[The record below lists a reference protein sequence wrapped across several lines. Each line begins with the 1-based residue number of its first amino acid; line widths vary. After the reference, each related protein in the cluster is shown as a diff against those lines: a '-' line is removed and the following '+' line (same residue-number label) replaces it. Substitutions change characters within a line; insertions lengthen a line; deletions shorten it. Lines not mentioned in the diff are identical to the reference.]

1 MVKYGKEFRQ
11 NQKNEWKEKYF
22 NYKAQKKLIKKHI
35 EQRKEIELI
44 GDIDLDEKIKQLAF
58 IFEEGLSKEMKRV
71 FIFFANKEKILYKKI
86 NESLHHKDEYEQF
99 GLKDFEQQY
108 EELSQLSEL
117 SVDMSNFVFY
127 NLKALIKI
135 LKKYDKKVITYKKKD
150 ILIKQNYI
158 QEKIEEQNSD
168 ILYLLKF
175 KMIDEVNVILED
187 LINCLMKQFKSDK
200 DRLVEDE
207 ERGEEEEGK
216 AKLITEGK
224 SINETINN
232 IKQSHE
238 QIKQNIRKIDIISGQ
253 CTRLFLPWK
262 NFLRISGD
270 INSRFI
276 QISKESSI
284 NESTSSG
291 FLRNQSIIDSII
303 ISRDSKYNIFI
314 VLFHGFLYM
323 FSFSVI
329 IPSYI
334 SIIEKTINGKNKIE
348 YIYWGILM
356 VMAPIGTLFNY
367 LYETCFFKRSTKNP
381 IILSCTA
388 LIIGNILYVL
398 APKFHCVPLLFI
410 GRFICGLFNL
420 RTHNKMYIINFLL
433 KKDVSFYLTM
443 FHTTSILGLALGFG
457 LNSAF
462 LLIETN
468 NEIFNKD
475 TIGSIITCA
484 LSFILLIIVCATFT
498 EAHSK
503 KFSIT
508 SMQMFGEGISDSMSE
523 GTDDGE
529 NLARNFRTKT
539 LALKDIDNKLGNFN
553 RQSNFDDT
561 NLVAK
566 SINEL
571 ASKEE
576 GGLHSLLN
584 VYIVYLII
592 IITTKFINES
602 LFINSNIFI
611 INLIEKKSKYEYIIP
626 LVLGCSY
633 FMILLVELSLS
644 CKSRFIAERTFIII
658 LLFLLLINNG
668 LFFIFYIVDKSNY
681 YFIIP
686 SDIIITNITE
696 KYVAHLFLYIIPD
709 SYKICKIN
717 GNVFINIFSMISR
730 IVCCAMLIIIIKT
743 DLKIYNLIIFCFMT
757 GLSLI
762 SLLLYLIYYK
772 EIRIKAINRIM
783 KNNPKDEI
791 KIATE
796 L

>member
-207 ERGEEEEGK
+207 QRGEEEEGK
-216 AKLITEGK
+216 AKLIAEGK

-329 IPSYI
+329 I
-334 SIIEKTINGKNKIE
+334 
-348 YIYWGILM
+348 
-356 VMAPIGTLFNY
+356 
-367 LYETCFFKRSTKNP
+367 
-381 IILSCTA
+381 
-388 LIIGNILYVL
+388 
-398 APKFHCVPLLFI
+398 
-410 GRFICGLFNL
+410 
-420 RTHNKMYIINFLL
+420 
-433 KKDVSFYLTM
+433 
-443 FHTTSILGLALGFG
+443 
-457 LNSAF
+457 
-462 LLIETN
+462 
-468 NEIFNKD
+468 
-475 TIGSIITCA
+475 
-484 LSFILLIIVCATFT
+484 
-498 EAHSK
+498 
-503 KFSIT
+503 
-508 SMQMFGEGISDSMSE
+508 
-523 GTDDGE
+523 
-529 NLARNFRTKT
+529 
-539 LALKDIDNKLGNFN
+539 
-553 RQSNFDDT
+553 
-561 NLVAK
+561 
-566 SINEL
+566 
-571 ASKEE
+571 
-576 GGLHSLLN
+576 SLL
-584 VYIVYLII
+584 YI
-592 IITTKFINES
+592 
-602 LFINSNIFI
+602 
-611 INLIEKKSKYEYIIP
+611 
-626 LVLGCSY
+626 
-633 FMILLVELSLS
+633 
-644 CKSRFIAERTFIII
+644 
-658 LLFLLLINNG
+658 
-668 LFFIFYIVDKSNY
+668 NY
-681 YFIIP
+681 
-686 SDIIITNITE
+686 
-696 KYVAHLFLYIIPD
+696 
-709 SYKICKIN
+709 
-717 GNVFINIFSMISR
+717 
-730 IVCCAMLIIIIKT
+730 
-743 DLKIYNLIIFCFMT
+743 
-757 GLSLI
+757 
-762 SLLLYLIYYK
+762 
-772 EIRIKAINRIM
+772 
-783 KNNPKDEI
+783 
-791 KIATE
+791 
-796 L
+796 